1 MSQIVL
7 KDLAVQTIRTPDL
20 AARVLLGLNVPTQ
33 TLWMAL
39 TLTGLLNALLFGV
52 AMVMTPLPEGAPL
65 FALPSPFQFFVLVTL
80 GLVTMVW
87 ALTQIGRWMGG
98 QGSLRDVLILF
109 TWLQFLRIVA
119 QGAVVLLSFAS
130 GLLSMMASTGI
141 FVVGVWI
148 GLHFVNEGHRLG
160 SLGKAAGLLISAG
173 VVALMLIS
181 IVMTTMAGPM
191 IGELSDV

>member
-1 MSQIVL
+1 MSQPVL
-7 KDLAVQTIRTPDL
+7 KDLAIQTIRTPEL
-20 AARVLLGLNVPTQ
+20 AARVLLGLNLPMQ

-39 TLTGLLNALLFGV
+39 ILMAVLNALLYGF
-52 AMVMTPLPEGAPL
+52 AMVMTPVPEGAPIFVL
-65 FALPSPFQFFVLVTL
+65 PGPFVFFALVAL
-80 GLVTMVW
+80 GLVAMVW

-109 TWLQFLRIVA
+109 TWLQFLRIMA
-119 QGAVVLLSFAS
+119 QAAAVLVSFAS
-130 GLLSMMASTGI
+130 GILSMMASTGI

-160 SLGKAAGLLISAG
+160 SLGKAAGVLIAAG
-173 VVALMLIS
+173 VVVLMLMS
-181 IVMTTMAGPM
+181 IVMTALAGPM

>member
-7 KDLAVQTIRTPDL
+7 KDLAIQTIRTPEL

-39 TLTGLLNALLFGV
+39 ILMAVLNALLYGF
-52 AMVMTPLPEGAPL
+52 AMVMTPVPEGAPF
-65 FALPSPFQFFVLVTL
+65 FALPSPFVFFALVAL
-80 GLVTMVW
+80 GLVAMVW

-109 TWLQFLRIVA
+109 TWLQFLRIMA
-119 QGAVVLLSFAS
+119 QAAAVLVSFAS
-130 GLLSMMASTGI
+130 GILSMMASTGI

-160 SLGKAAGLLISAG
+160 SLGKAAGVLIAAG

-181 IVMTTMAGPM
+181 IVMTAMAGPM